1 MRNLITILILAAI
14 AWQGYAAYHR
24 ASLASEDPSSLMFDG
39 RAHQPPSYP
48 ASERFSC
55 DGRIH
60 CSQMTSCDEATYFI
74 NNCPGTK
81 MDGDNDG
88 VPCESQW
95 CGR

>member
-1 MRNLITILILAAI
+1 MVIVAVV

-24 ASLASEDPSSLMFDG
+24 ASLASQHPLSPGLDSRERHS
-39 RAHQPPSYP
+39 PSYP
-48 ASERFSC
+48 PNERFSC
-55 DGRIH
+55 DGRTH
-60 CSQMTSCDEATYFI
+60 CSQMTSCEEATYFV

-88 VPCESQW
+88 VACESQW